1 MPKRILN
8 RANHALERHLPEQ
21 RLFLRTDTDKGTET
35 RFVRISP
42 VTQLLGLAGG
52 GAVIAWTIVA
62 SAILLMDSIGSGTA
76 RDQALRKQAVYEQRL
91 DTIGKERDA
100 RAAELVAAQARF
112 GVALDQVSAMQ
123 TALLDSEERRREL
136 ETGIDVIQAT
146 LKRTM
151 AERDSA
157 RGEAQLAQAALSG
170 NAEARAAARAND
182 LEATLVAMT
191 SALESTSD
199 ERDGEI
205 AAAQDAHAQIDR
217 LAYERRLI
225 EERNTQIFDT
235 LEEAITVS
243 MEPLDKVFRS
253 AGLNPDDLLKKVRRG
268 RDNLPVLTPLSASS
282 KGNEDLGIG
291 EDRATELLDGFARL
305 NAYRV
310 AAESVPLAFPLK
322 TSFRYSSPFGRRWG
336 RLHAGV
342 DLAGAYGSP
351 IYATADGTVTRAG
364 WMNGYGN
371 MVEIKHDF
379 GFETVYGHMSKI
391 RVSVGDRVS
400 RGEQV
405 GDMGSTGRSTGTH
418 LHYEVRPGGNAVDP
432 MTYIK
437 AGKDVF

>member
-8 RANHALERHLPEQ
+8 RVNSALARHLPEQ
-21 RLFLRTDTDKGTET
+21 RLFLRTDTET
-35 RFVRISP
+35 RFLRISP
-42 VTQLLGLAGG
+42 VSQAALLAGS

-62 SAILLMDSIGSGTA
+62 SAILLMDSIGSGSA
-76 RDQALRKQAVYEQRL
+76 RDQTLRKQAVYEQRL

-112 GVALDQVSAMQ
+112 AVALDQVSTMQ

-136 ETGIDVIQAT
+136 ETGIDVIQTT

-151 AERDSA
+151 AERDAA
-157 RGEAQLAQAALSG
+157 RGEVRTAEAALAG
-170 NAEARAAARAND
+170 NADARAAARAND
-182 LEATLVAMT
+182 LQATLVAMT
-191 SALESTSD
+191 AALDHTSG
-199 ERDGEI
+199 ERDDEI
-205 AAAQDAHAQIDR
+205 ATASEAQAQIDR

-225 EERNTQIFDT
+225 DQRNDEIFDT
-235 LEEAITVS
+235 LEEAINVS

-253 AGLNPDDLLKKVRRG
+253 VGVSPDDLLKKVRRS
-268 RDNLPVLTPLSASS
+268 RDMPELTPISAST
-282 KGNEDLGIG
+282 KGTENLGIG
-291 EDRATELLDGFARL
+291 EDRAEAIMDGFAQL
-305 NAYRV
+305 NAYRI

-342 DLAGAYGSP
+342 DFAGAYGSP

-405 GDMGSTGRSTGTH
+405 GDMGSTGRSTGNH
-418 LHYEVRPGGNAVDP
+418 LHYEVRPNGNPVDP

-437 AGKDVF
+437 AGRDVF